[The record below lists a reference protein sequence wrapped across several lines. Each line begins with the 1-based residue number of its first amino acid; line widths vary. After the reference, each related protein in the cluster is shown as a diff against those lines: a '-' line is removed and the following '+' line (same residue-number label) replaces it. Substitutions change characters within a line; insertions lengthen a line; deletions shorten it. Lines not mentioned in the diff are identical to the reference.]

1 MILVQGWHVLSG
13 NASRSIAE
21 QYPVRIRIV
30 LKAAEGAGATMD
42 VQLGAA
48 KEVGVKVVSEI
59 TQVLLWCNVG
69 ATTAGE
75 QCEDDMSS
83 GILYCSAASSTRTHS
98 AWPLRRAMSSADVP
112 FQLLRGSPPR
122 ESSCVRQAACPFW
135 AAT

>member
-59 TQVLLWCNVG
+59 TQVLWCNVG

-83 GILYCSAASSTRTHS
+83 GSLHCSAASSARTHS
-98 AWPLRRAMSSADVP
+98 AWPLRRAMSSADVS

-122 ESSCVRQAACPFW
+122 ESSCVRQAACPLK
-135 AAT
+135 AAM

>member
-1 MILVQGWHVLSG
+1 MLVQGWHVLSG

-42 VQLGAA
+42 VRLGAA

-83 GILYCSAASSTRTHS
+83 SLSLQRRLQRTHAFRVAFAAGDVKCRCSLPAASG
-98 AWPLRRAMSSADVP
+98 V
-112 FQLLRGSPPR
+112 
-122 ESSCVRQAACPFW
+122 AA
-135 AAT
+135 A

>member
-13 NASRSIAE
+13 NACRSIAE

-30 LKAAEGAGATMD
+30 LKAAEGAGATMN

-83 GILYCSAASSTRTHS
+83 GSLSLQRRLQRTH
-98 AWPLRRAMSSADVP
+98 AFRVAFAAGDVKCRCSIP
-112 FQLLRGSPPR
+112 
-122 ESSCVRQAACPFW
+122 AAAGV
-135 AAT
+135 AAA